1 MKKKKP
7 KKPKNKP
14 LKKVLEL
21 LPRVANENII
31 R

>member
-1 MKKKKP
+1 MKKKK
-7 KKPKNKP
+7 KTKPKNKP